1 MAVLRNLSAVS
12 NAKAGGRPNEI
23 HDLQLLGRRLN
34 RVRRVALV
42 TIPKN
47 YLFNLG
53 EGLESFVTLLA
64 FVKTHLNE
72 NLILQSR
79 GRKRLCRKNLHRGH
93 WRTLSPNSSQ
103 SLFFLFDPGL

>member
-1 MAVLRNLSAVS
+1 MAVLRNLLAVS

-34 RVRRVALV
+34 RVRSVALV

-64 FVKTHLNE
+64 FVKTHLKE

-79 GRKRLCRKNLHRGH
+79 GKTRLCRKNPHLGH
-93 WRTLSPNSSQ
+93 WKT
-103 SLFFLFDPGL
+103 